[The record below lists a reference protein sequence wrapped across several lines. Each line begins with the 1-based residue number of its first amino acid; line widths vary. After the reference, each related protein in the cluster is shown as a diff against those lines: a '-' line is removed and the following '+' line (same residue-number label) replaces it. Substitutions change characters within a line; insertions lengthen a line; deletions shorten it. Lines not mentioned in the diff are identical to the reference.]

1 MAQKVYRR
9 EGEAAYQG
17 AKGEND
23 QNQVAQLYVY
33 RNYLTTGFN
42 FEDRF
47 WSYEVGRG
55 VHFLKQL
62 DRHLQNGR
70 LLS

>member
-9 EGEAAYQG
+9 ERGAAYQG

-33 RNYLTTGFN
+33 RNYLTLALISRTGF
-42 FEDRF
+42 
-47 WSYEVGRG
+47 G
-55 VHFLKQL
+55 VM
-62 DRHLQNGR
+62 RWVVACT
-70 LLS
+70 S